1 MQLYNIIDWC
11 HQWWWFGNWGHH
23 RVGHDHLHN
32 AVKHWEHSVHNCSLL
47 IPLHFLMW
55 HLKIDISDA
64 NYYYFLG
71 GISHQIVAHRL
82 AGEWWEARTLILPQ
96 YRALPHCVKVLPPS
110 RYSFTQC
117 YRNIADV
124 EYLGISSRLPG
135 RQEKHITK
143 ITLQPN
149 TWGLGLTQPRP
160 HLSTADRINSAPLI
174 YPTLPV
180 GQKKS

>member
-32 AVKHWEHSVHNCSLL
+32 AVKHSEHSVHNCSLL

-64 NYYYFLG
+64 NYYNFLG

-96 YRALPHCVKVLPPS
+96 YRALPHSVKLLPPS

-124 EYLGISSRLPG
+124 LSIWVFSVDYLVVRKS
-135 RQEKHITK
+135 
-143 ITLQPN
+143 TLQKSHYSLILGA
-149 TWGLGLTQPRP
+149 WGWPSRDP
-160 HLSTADRINSAPLI
+160 IFPL
-174 YPTLPV
+174 PTESILLRWSIQH
-180 GQKKS
+180 QKKS